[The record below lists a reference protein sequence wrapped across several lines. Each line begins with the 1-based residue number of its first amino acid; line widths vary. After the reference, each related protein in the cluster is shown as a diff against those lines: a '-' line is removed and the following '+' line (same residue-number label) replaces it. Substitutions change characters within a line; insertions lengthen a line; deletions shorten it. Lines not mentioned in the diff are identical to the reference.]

1 MRNEE
6 MKMAKVNLK
15 NVRVC
20 FLKIWERDTPKQDGQ
35 KPAYRAV
42 ILLDKEDPQVD
53 KVEAA
58 ARAVLTDK
66 LKSEKNADKWMDR
79 HYAQDS
85 KECAVRDGDERDEV
99 TEEFEGMLYIN
110 AKSFKQPNIQT
121 SLGEKQTEQGL
132 TIDGD
137 EIEGQEIYSGCYCNV
152 SLDIWAWNNT
162 NGKGLG
168 AGLMGLRFRD
178 DGDSFG
184 GGGSSCSDDDLG
196 DAMTKMKHRARLRSP
211 NVVMTMTKMKH
222 RARLRSPNVVMTKTR
237 TTTTKTKHHVNV
249 AAVKGKAHYSS
260 PLIAGFLLGQ

>member
-1 MRNEE
+1 
-6 MKMAKVNLK
+6 MAKVNLK

-79 HYAQDS
+79 HYAQDC

-110 AKSFKQPNIQT
+110 AKSFKQPIIQT
-121 SLGEKQTEQGL
+121 SLGEKQT
-132 TIDGD
+132 
-137 EIEGQEIYSGCYCNV
+137 
-152 SLDIWAWNNT
+152 
-162 NGKGLG
+162 
-168 AGLMGLRFRD
+168 
-178 DGDSFG
+178 
-184 GGGSSCSDDDLG
+184 
-196 DAMTKMKHRARLRSP
+196 
-211 NVVMTMTKMKH
+211 
-222 RARLRSPNVVMTKTR
+222 
-237 TTTTKTKHHVNV
+237 
-249 AAVKGKAHYSS
+249 
-260 PLIAGFLLGQ
+260 

>member
-1 MRNEE
+1 
-6 MKMAKVNLK
+6 MAKVNLK

-132 TIDGD
+132 TVEGD

-168 AGLMGLRFRD
+168 AGLLGLRFRD
-178 DGDSFG
+178 DGEAFG
-184 GGGSSCSDDDLG
+184 GGGSSCSDEDLG
-196 DAMTKMKHRARLRSP
+196 DDDEDEAPRKSKKSKRRDDEDEAPRKR
-211 NVVMTMTKMKH
+211 
-222 RARLRSPNVVMTKTR
+222 RRR
-237 TTTTKTKHHVNV
+237 
-249 AAVKGKAHYSS
+249 
-260 PLIAGFLLGQ
+260 

>member
-1 MRNEE
+1 
-6 MKMAKVNLK
+6 MAKVNLK

-110 AKSFKQPNIQT
+110 AKSFKQPIIQT

-132 TIDGD
+132 TVEGD

-168 AGLMGLRFRD
+168 AGLLGLRFRE
-178 DGDSFG
+178 DGEASEVAG
-184 GGGSSCSDDDLG
+184 LHVPTKTWTTMTKTKARVSPRNPSAAMTTTMRKMRNLANAASP
-196 DAMTKMKHRARLRSP
+196 AMTKMR
-211 NVVMTMTKMKH
+211 TK
-222 RARLRSPNVVMTKTR
+222 
-237 TTTTKTKHHVNV
+237 TTKTKRHVNV

-260 PLIAGFLLGQ
+260 PLNAGFLIGQ

>member
-1 MRNEE
+1 
-6 MKMAKVNLK
+6 MAKVNLK

-42 ILLDKEDPQVD
+42 IILDKEDPQVD

-58 ARAVLTDK
+58 ARAVLTEK

-85 KECAVRDGDERDEV
+85 KECAVRDGDEREEV
-99 TEEFEGMLYIN
+99 TEEFEGKLYIN
-110 AKSFKQPNIQT
+110 AKSFKQPIIQT
-121 SLGEKQTEQGL
+121 SEGEKQTEQGL

-137 EIEGQEIYSGCYCNV
+137 EIEGKEIYSGCYCNV
-152 SLDIWAWNNT
+152 SLDIWAWNNI

-168 AGLMGLRFRD
+168 CGLLGMRFRD

-184 GGGSSCSDDDLG
+184 GGGGAYCSDDDL
-196 DAMTKMKHRARLRSP
+196 DDDEDEAPRKSKKSKRRDDDDEDEKPRKSKRRRDEDEDDKPRKRRKSRDEDDDDDEDEAPRKR
-211 NVVMTMTKMKH
+211 
-222 RARLRSPNVVMTKTR
+222 RRR
-237 TTTTKTKHHVNV
+237 
-249 AAVKGKAHYSS
+249 
-260 PLIAGFLLGQ
+260 

>member
-1 MRNEE
+1 
-6 MKMAKVNLK
+6 MAKVNLK

-20 FLKIWERDTPKQDGQ
+20 FLNIWERDSPKQAGQ

-58 ARAVLTDK
+58 ARAALTVK

-132 TIDGD
+132 TVEGD

-168 AGLMGLRFRD
+168 AGLLGLRFRD
-178 DGDSFG
+178 DGEAFG
-184 GGGSSCSDDDLG
+184 GGGSSCSDEDLG
-196 DAMTKMKHRARLRSP
+196 DDDEDEDEKPRKRRKPRDDEDEDDDEDEAPRKRRR
-211 NVVMTMTKMKH
+211 
-222 RARLRSPNVVMTKTR
+222 R
-237 TTTTKTKHHVNV
+237 
-249 AAVKGKAHYSS
+249 
-260 PLIAGFLLGQ
+260 

>member
-1 MRNEE
+1 
-6 MKMAKVNLK
+6 MAKVNLK

-20 FLKIWERDTPKQDGQ
+20 FLNIWERDTPKQAGQ

-58 ARAVLTDK
+58 ARAALTVK

-132 TIDGD
+132 TVEGD

-168 AGLMGLRFRD
+168 AGLLGLRFRD
-178 DGDSFG
+178 DGEAFG
-184 GGGSSCSDDDLG
+184 GGGSSCSDEDLDNDDE
-196 DAMTKMKHRARLRSP
+196 DERPRKSKKSKRRDDDDEDDKPRKSKKSKRRDDDEDDEDEKPRKRRKPRDDEDEDEDDEDEAPRKRRR
-211 NVVMTMTKMKH
+211 
-222 RARLRSPNVVMTKTR
+222 R
-237 TTTTKTKHHVNV
+237 
-249 AAVKGKAHYSS
+249 
-260 PLIAGFLLGQ
+260 